1 MITIFRKNQVSTS
14 RNNREIE
21 LRGIS
26 TDEKPEKIDG
36 KDIANG
42 TVFIEIDTGK
52 LYMFDAENKQWKEM

>member
-1 MITIFRKNQVSTS
+1 MITIFRKNQTSTTG
-14 RNNREIE
+14 NDREIE

-26 TDEKPEKIDG
+26 TDEKPTTIDG

-52 LYMFDAENKQWKEM
+52 LYMFDKENEQWKEM

>member
-1 MITIFRKNQVSTS
+1 MITIFRKNQTSTTG
-14 RNNREIE
+14 NDREIE

-26 TDEKPEKIDG
+26 TDAKPTTIDG

-52 LYMFDAENKQWKEM
+52 LYMFDKENEQWKEM